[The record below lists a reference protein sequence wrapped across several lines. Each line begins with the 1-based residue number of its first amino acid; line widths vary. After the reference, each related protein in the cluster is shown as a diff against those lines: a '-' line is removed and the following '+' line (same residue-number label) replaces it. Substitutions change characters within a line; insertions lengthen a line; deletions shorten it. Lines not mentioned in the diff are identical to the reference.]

1 MNIFCVREVLYK
13 IFKITPWVELRFFIK
28 NLDRFGSSRQEG
40 CKDYDDLSIEESLCY
55 LPKIRL

>member
-1 MNIFCVREVLYK
+1 VLWKYFIK

-40 CKDYDDLSIEESLCY
+40 SKDYDDLSIEEYLCY
-55 LPKIRL
+55 LPKIRI